1 MPRGLSARR
10 ILAPMRE
17 MRATVV
23 RVVVTGLIVLA
34 GVGCRGKS
42 AASDGSSG
50 QSKAVVPDG
59 SSEGGLHGVHDALFA
74 SFLPVHDL
82 PNEPQTEA
90 LLAAARDGIW
100 KQGGSAPAMRALL
113 QPFTDLRTFGGACS
127 LQQVDGGNDA
137 ISYASLSPDQQQA
150 VLLRLQNCPAAEPRR
165 LAATV
170 RNFYIVRGY
179 GAVQGPLTG
188 VKLDLFA
195 PPAYLQAHMPKLAP
209 SRLVYDPAMKEV
221 KESDGHP
228 IDVLIVGSGPAGS
241 VLAHEL
247 RRNGQRVVLL
257 ERGSFVIPGA
267 METRLI
273 DDLIDTRASSDG
285 TIRVRNGM
293 GVGGGTTVNVDL
305 CFAPTSTPIR
315 TKIEGW
321 RSEGR
326 IAPAQLTQTELM
338 HEYDWVKRTV
348 GTRTLTESE
357 INRNNR
363 VLWDGARESGMHPKL
378 YALNTYAPGKSP
390 SPVTDKRSAESG
402 LLLDALQDKTNP
414 LAMVPDADVRR
425 VLFRNSNGQQQ
436 AVGVE
441 VQSRAPIQEQGIIA
455 DPANLK
461 LSPGQT
467 YTVHARTVIL
477 SAGALGSPTVLL
489 RSGLKNDQIGRGI
502 VLHPSMPIMGRFD
515 ETIDL
520 MKGTEASVYVDDRL
534 VDRHYAME
542 SMADQPLYAAL
553 MSPGPA
559 LHSLEM
565 IRDFRNLAGFG
576 VMLVDTPQPDNR
588 VVLDKEGNA
597 QIDYTLSDDDK
608 KRFAEGIAEAIRVMF
623 RAGATKVYLPTTE
636 DILGQQS
643 GGPAAQVQRGM
654 PAAVSSE
661 VLTSPDQAALVEKNL
676 RFVSNRS
683 VVTSAHMQATDK
695 MGTAPENS
703 VVGQDFHVWGTE
715 NLYVVDGSIFPTS
728 AGANPMQTIYTVAK
742 VFADHWDRGREVQ
755 PGAR

>member
-1 MPRGLSARR
+1 
-10 ILAPMRE
+10 MRE
-17 MRATVV
+17 MRKTVV
-23 RVVVTGLIVLA
+23 RVAIA
-34 GVGCRGKS
+34 GVFVMTAVGCRSRSGAS
-42 AASDGSSG
+42 TASGGERQAVAADTSSD
-50 QSKAVVPDG
+50 AA
-59 SSEGGLHGVHDALFA
+59 LHAVHDALFA
-74 SFLPVHDL
+74 SFLPVHDI
-82 PNEPQTEA
+82 PSEPQTEA
-90 LLAAARDGIW
+90 LLAGARDEIW
-100 KQGGSAPAMRALL
+100 KQGGAAPAMRALL
-113 QPFTDLRTFGGACS
+113 QPFTDLRTFGSACS

-137 ISYASLSPDQQQA
+137 VSYANLPPDQQQA

-195 PPAYLQAHMPKLAP
+195 PPAYLQAHTPKLPP
-209 SRLVYDPAMKEV
+209 SRLVYDQATHEV
-221 KESDGHP
+221 KESDGRP

-247 RRNGQRVVLL
+247 RRGGKRVVLL

-326 IAPAQLTQTELM
+326 IAPAQLTQAELTR
-338 HEYDWVKRTV
+338 EYQWVKRTV
-348 GTRTLTESE
+348 GTRTLTETE

-363 VLWDGARESGMHPKL
+363 VLWDGARATGLHPKL

-402 LLLDALQDKTNP
+402 LLLDALEDTTNP
-414 LAMVPDADVRR
+414 LAIVPDADVRR
-425 VLFRNSNGQQQ
+425 VLFRDSNGQQQ
-436 AVGVE
+436 AIGVE
-441 VQSRAPIQEQGIIA
+441 VQARAPIPEQGTIV

-461 LSPGQT
+461 VTAGQT
-467 YTVHARTVIL
+467 YTVHANTVIL

-489 RSGLKNDQIGRGI
+489 RSGVKNDQIGRGI

-515 ETIDL
+515 QTIDL
-520 MKGTEASVYVDDRL
+520 MKGTEASVYVDDKL

-588 VVLDKEGNA
+588 VVLDKNGSP
-597 QIDYTLSDDDK
+597 QIDYTLSEDDK
-608 KRFAEGIAEAIRVMF
+608 RRFAEGIAEAIRVMF
-623 RAGATKVYLPTTE
+623 RAGATRVYLPTTE

-661 VLTSPDQAALVEKNL
+661 VLTSPDQAVLVQKNL

-742 VFADHWDRGREVQ
+742 IFADHWDGERERG
-755 PGAR
+755 AAAK